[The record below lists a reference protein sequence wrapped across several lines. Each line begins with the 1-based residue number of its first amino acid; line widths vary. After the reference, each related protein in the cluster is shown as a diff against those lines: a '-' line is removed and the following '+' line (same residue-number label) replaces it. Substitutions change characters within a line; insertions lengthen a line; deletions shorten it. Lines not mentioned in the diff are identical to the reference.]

1 MALTVSVPSG
11 TTTVSVSL
19 MDLGFM
25 THGVHSTFL
34 SGFSNHRLT
43 PVVGQWIC
51 VWSSWSRVFQA
62 KP

>member
-1 MALTVSVPSG
+1 MKLTVTVPSG

-34 SGFSNHRLT
+34 LSFSNHALSLI
-43 PVVGQWIC
+43 VYGGYAY
-51 VWSSWSRVFQA
+51 S
-62 KP
+62 